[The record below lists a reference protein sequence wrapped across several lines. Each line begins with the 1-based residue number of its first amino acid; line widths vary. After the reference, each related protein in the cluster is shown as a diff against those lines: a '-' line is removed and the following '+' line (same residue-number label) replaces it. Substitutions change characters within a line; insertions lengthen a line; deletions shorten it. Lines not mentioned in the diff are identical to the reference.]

1 MDELIRRFYTAF
13 NDHDGDTMAAAYAPE
28 AHFWD
33 PVFQDLSGT
42 EAGAMWRMLTGR
54 ADDLTVALAEHSSNG
69 DSGTAHWIAH
79 YTFTQTG
86 RKVVNDIHATFRFQD
101 GLIAEHRDEFDFTR
115 WARQAI
121 GVAGLLPPV
130 RSTVR
135 KKARAGLDEYM
146 QKS

>member
-1 MDELIRRFYTAF
+1 MDELIQRFYTAF

-42 EAGAMWRMLTGR
+42 EAGAMWRMLTRR
-54 ADDLTVALAEHSSNG
+54 ADDLTVELAEHSSNG